1 MQTVKKPATRTP
13 PNGRYSAPALEK
25 GLDILELL
33 ADEADGITQKQ
44 IAERLGRSVSEIFR
58 MLETLEQ
65 RGYVYRK
72 RPEDLYYLTLRL
84 FELSHRQAPTKQL
97 LRAALPVMRRL
108 AAVVLQS
115 CHLAVH
121 HQRQI
126 MIVAQEESPEAM
138 GFRVRMGGLFPLF
151 QSASGRVLL
160 AHQPEDVRARWLA
173 DLPAQVPKRAE
184 RRTVLDR
191 LAAIDARGYE
201 HCDSD
206 FINGMADVSYAILDH
221 SGAAVAA
228 LTVPIL
234 APLHGGADVEAVR
247 AALAEAAADISRQLG
262 WSGDD

>member
-1 MQTVKKPATRTP
+1 MPTDRVLTARPA
-13 PNGRYSAPALEK
+13 GEARYSAPALEK

-33 ADEADGITQKQ
+33 AEQAEGITQKQ
-44 IAERLGRSVSEIFR
+44 IAERLGRSVSEIYR

-65 RGYVYRK
+65 RGYVYRA

-97 LRAALPVMRRL
+97 LRAALPAMRRL
-108 AAVVLQS
+108 SATVLQS

-138 GFRVRMGGLFPLF
+138 GFLVRMGGLFTLF

-173 DLPAQVPKRAE
+173 DLPAQVPKRDE
-184 RRTVLDR
+184 RQTVLDR
-191 LAAIDARGYE
+191 IAAIDARGYE
-201 HCDSD
+201 HCESD
-206 FINGMADVSYAILDH
+206 FINGMVDVSYPILDH

-234 APLHGGADVEAVR
+234 TPLHGGSDVEAVR
-247 AALAEAAADISRQLG
+247 AALADAAADVSRQLG
-262 WSGDD
+262 WSGLG